1 MSYRDPNLRK
11 TNEVFEKIADYIR
24 DFDVSERDMTKFVIG
39 AVSALDMPLSPSQRG
54 QRGLHMYMEGVSEEV
69 LQKERDEVLNAT
81 PDDIR
86 KLADLIDGVMK
97 QNCLCVIG
105 NEDSIEDNAKM
116 FDSISQLL

>member
-1 MSYRDPNLRK
+1 
-11 TNEVFEKIADYIR
+11 
-24 DFDVSERDMTKFVIG
+24 
-39 AVSALDMPLSPSQRG
+39 
-54 QRGLHMYMEGVSEEV
+54 MYMEGVSEEV

-105 NEDSIEDNAKM
+105 NEDSIEENAEM